1 MLSMVPSWTAMH
13 PLVVHFPIALLLVTP
28 LLIVCSVM
36 FPTQRT
42 AFGLSALLL
51 MGVGTLGA
59 AVAVATGNA
68 AGELADRSPQ
78 VARVLEN
85 HEELAESTRMVF
97 ALLTVVFAAIVVAPL
112 VRGRSWP
119 SGVYAVLI
127 GVFLVVYSGGALLLV
142 DTAHQGGRLVH
153 QFGMHAPVAPLPT
166 GGVST
171 AGVNAGNRK

>member
-68 AGELADRSPQ
+68 AGELAERSPQ
-78 VARVLEN
+78 IAAALEN

-97 ALLTVVFAAIVVAPL
+97 ALLTAVFAAIVIAPPL
-112 VRGRSWP
+112 RGRSWP

-142 DTAHQGGRLVH
+142 NTAHQGGRLVH
-153 QFGMHAPVAPLPT
+153 QFGVHAPVAPYPT
-166 GGVST
+166 REVRTTG
-171 AGVNAGNRK
+171 ANADNRK

>member
-1 MLSMVPSWTAMH
+1 MH

-28 LLIVCSVM
+28 LLILCSAM

-59 AVAVATGNA
+59 VVAVATGSA
-68 AGELADRSPQ
+68 AGELAERSPQ
-78 VARVLEN
+78 VVRALEN

-97 ALLTVVFAAIVVAPL
+97 VLLTAVFTAIVVAPL

-142 DTAHQGGRLVH
+142 NTAHQGGRLVH
-153 QFGMHAPVAPLPT
+153 QLGVHAPVAPYPPSA
-166 GGVST
+166 VSA
-171 AGVNAGNRK
+171 AGMNAGKGQ

>member
-1 MLSMVPSWTAMH
+1 MLSMVPSWNAMH

-28 LLIVCSVM
+28 LLIVCSVIC
-36 FPTQRT
+36 PAQRT

-68 AGELADRSPQ
+68 ASELATRSPQ
-78 VARVLEN
+78 VARALEN

-97 ALLTVVFAAIVVAPL
+97 ALLTGVFAAIVIAPL
-112 VRGRSWP
+112 LRGRSWP
-119 SGVYAVLI
+119 SGIYAALI

-142 DTAHQGGRLVH
+142 NTAHQGGRLVH
-153 QFGMHAPVAPLPT
+153 QLGVHAPVAAYPQ
-166 GGVST
+166 ST
-171 AGVNAGNRK
+171 ARTAGANAGNRK